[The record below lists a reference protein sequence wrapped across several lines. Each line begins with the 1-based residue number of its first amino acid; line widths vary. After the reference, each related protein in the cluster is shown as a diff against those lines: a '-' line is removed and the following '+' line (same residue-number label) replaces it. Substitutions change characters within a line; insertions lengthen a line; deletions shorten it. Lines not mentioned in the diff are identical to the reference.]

1 MSDSKFT
8 GEEETLQDVSRI
20 VPVLHREAF
29 VSLKERSMFSLE
41 ETYNQA
47 ISISRNIVE
56 DIRFGRKLYLNPVK
70 ICSVQICKNLNVD
83 TNILTFLNSV
93 QDKNPYMYS
102 HPVNVAFISLVI
114 GKWLNLDYLNLAN
127 LVRAGLLHDIGKAKI
142 KDSLLNKAD
151 TLTLEEMEKMKAH
164 PVIGYKILDSINA
177 FDSEVLQGV
186 LFHHERMDGTGYPLG
201 LKGEK
206 INLFSRI
213 IAIADTFDA
222 ITATKTYSK
231 KNSPLKAVEEIQ
243 ANSFN
248 HLDPYVCQI
257 FVNNIIDYYSGRA
270 IRLSNEQVGNIVYI
284 NPIEITKPLVCYENE
299 YHDLSVERDIEVV
312 EIL

>member
-1 MSDSKFT
+1 
-8 GEEETLQDVSRI
+8 
-20 VPVLHREAF
+20 
-29 VSLKERSMFSLE
+29 MFSLE

-47 ISISRNIVE
+47 IKSMRNIVE
-56 DIRFGRKLYLNPVK
+56 DIRFGRELYLYPVK
-70 ICSVQICKNLNVD
+70 ICSIQICRYLDDDK
-83 TNILTFLNSV
+83 NILTLLNSV

-102 HPVNVAFISLVI
+102 HPVNVAFISFVI
-114 GKWLNLDYLNLAN
+114 GKWLNLNDLNLVN
-127 LVRAGLLHDIGKAKI
+127 LVCAGLLHDIGKAKI
-142 KDSLLNKAD
+142 KDSLLNKAE
-151 TLTLEEMEKMKAH
+151 TLTLEEMEKMKSH
-164 PVIGYKILDSINA
+164 PVIGYKILDSLNK

-248 HLDPYVCQI
+248 HLDQYICQI
-257 FVNNIIDYYSGRA
+257 FVNNIIEYYNGRA

-284 NPIEITKPLVCYENE
+284 NPIEITKPLVQCDNE
-299 YHDLSVERDIEVV
+299 YYDLSVVRDIEVV
-312 EIL
+312 ELL

>member
-1 MSDSKFT
+1 
-8 GEEETLQDVSRI
+8 
-20 VPVLHREAF
+20 
-29 VSLKERSMFSLE
+29 MFSLE

-47 ISISRNIVE
+47 IRISRNIVE
-56 DIRFGRKLYLNPVK
+56 DIRFGRELYLDPIK
-70 ICSVQICKNLNVD
+70 ICSIQICKNLNAD
-83 TNILTFLNSV
+83 TNILTLLNSV

-114 GKWLNLDYLNLAN
+114 GKWLNLDYIKLAN

-151 TLTLEEMEKMKAH
+151 TLTLDEMEKMKSH
-164 PVIGYKILDSINA
+164 PVIGYKILDSVKV

-186 LFHHERMDGTGYPLG
+186 LLHHERMDGTGYPLG
-201 LKGEK
+201 ITGEK
-206 INLFSRI
+206 INLFGRI

-222 ITATKTYSK
+222 ITATKTYRK
-231 KNSPLKAVEEIQ
+231 KKSPLKAVEEIQ

-248 HLDPYVCQI
+248 HMDPYICQI
-257 FVNNIIDYYSGRA
+257 FVNNIIDHYSGST

-284 NPIEITKPLVCYENE
+284 NPIEITKPLVLCESE

-312 EIL
+312 EFL

>member
-1 MSDSKFT
+1 
-8 GEEETLQDVSRI
+8 
-20 VPVLHREAF
+20 
-29 VSLKERSMFSLE
+29 MFSLE

-47 ISISRNIVE
+47 IRISRNVVE
-56 DIRFGRKLYLNPVK
+56 DIRFGRELYLYPVK
-70 ICSVQICKNLNVD
+70 IYSIQICKYLDFD
-83 TNILTFLNSV
+83 TSILTLLNRV

-102 HPVNVAFISLVI
+102 HPVNVAFISFVI
-114 GKWLNLDYLNLAN
+114 GKWLNLDCTNLVN

-151 TLTLEEMEKMKAH
+151 TLTLEEMEKMKSH
-164 PVIGYKILDSINA
+164 PVIGYKILDSVNE
-177 FDSEVLQGV
+177 FDAEVLQGV

-206 INLFSRI
+206 INLFSKI
-213 IAIADTFDA
+213 VAIADTFDA

-248 HLDPYVCQI
+248 HLDPFICQI
-257 FVNNIIDYYSGRA
+257 FVNNIIEYYSGRE
-270 IRLSNEQVGNIVYI
+270 IRLSNELVGNIVYI
-284 NPIEITKPLVCYENE
+284 NPIEITKPLVLCENE
-299 YHDLSVERDIEVV
+299 YYDLSVKKDIEVV
-312 EIL
+312 ELY

>member
-1 MSDSKFT
+1 MK
-8 GEEETLQDVSRI
+8 GVVI
-20 VPVLHREAF
+20 N
-29 VSLKERSMFSLE
+29 MFSIE

-47 ISISRNIVE
+47 IRTSRNIVE
-56 DIRFGRKLYLNPVK
+56 DIRFGRQLYLNPVEM
-70 ICSVQICKNLNVD
+70 CSTQICKYLND
-83 TNILTFLNSV
+83 DENILTFLNSV

-102 HPVNVAFISLVI
+102 HPANVALISFVI
-114 GKWLNLDYLNLAN
+114 GKWLNLDFIKLEN

-142 KDSLLNKAD
+142 KDSLLNKSE
-151 TLTLEEMEKMKAH
+151 TLTLEEIEKLKSH
-164 PVIGYKILDSINA
+164 PVIGYKILDSVNI

-231 KNSPLKAVEEIQ
+231 GNSPLKAVEEIK

-248 HLDPYVCQI
+248 HLDPYICQL
-257 FVNNIIDYYSGRA
+257 FVSNTIAYYMGRA
-270 IRLSNEQVGNIVYI
+270 IRLSNEQVGKIVNI
-284 NPIEITKPLVCYENE
+284 NPLEITRPFVRCENGD
-299 YHDLSVERDIEVV
+299 HDLSVERDIEVV

>member
-1 MSDSKFT
+1 
-8 GEEETLQDVSRI
+8 
-20 VPVLHREAF
+20 
-29 VSLKERSMFSLE
+29 MFSLE
-41 ETYNQA
+41 ETYDQA
-47 ISISRNIVE
+47 IKISRNIVE
-56 DIRFGRKLYLNPVK
+56 DIRFGRDLYLYPVK
-70 ICSVQICKNLNVD
+70 ICSIQICKYLDFD
-83 TNILTFLNSV
+83 TDILTLLNSV

-114 GKWLNLDYLNLAN
+114 GKWLNLECKDMVN

-142 KDSLLNKAD
+142 KDSLLNKTD
-151 TLTLEEMEKMKAH
+151 RLTIEEMEKMKSH
-164 PVIGYKILDSINA
+164 PVIGYKILDNINE
-177 FDSEVLQGV
+177 FDKEVLKGV

-222 ITATKTYSK
+222 ITASKTYSK
-231 KNSPLKAVEEIQ
+231 KSSPLTAVEEIQ

-248 HLDPYVCQI
+248 HLDSFICQI
-257 FVNNIIDYYSGRA
+257 FVNNIIDYYNGRA
-270 IRLSNEQVGNIVYI
+270 IRLSNEKVGNIVYI
-284 NPIEITKPLVCYENE
+284 NPIEIAKPLVLCENE

-312 EIL
+312 ELL

>member
-1 MSDSKFT
+1 MPVELSILLIKNVSDNK
-8 GEEETLQDVSRI
+8 ENIETK
-20 VPVLHREAF
+20 LHRELQC
-29 VSLKERSMFSLE
+29 LKESIMFSLE

-47 ISISRNIVE
+47 IKILRNIVE
-56 DIRFGRKLYLNPVK
+56 DIRFGRKLYLNSVEM
-70 ICSVQICKNLNVD
+70 CSNQICKYLNDD
-83 TNILTFLNSV
+83 TNILTFINSV

-102 HPVNVAFISLVI
+102 HPVNVAFISFVI
-114 GKWLNLDYLNLAN
+114 GKWLNLDYLKLEN
-127 LVRAGLLHDIGKAKI
+127 LVRIGLLHDVGKAKI

-151 TLTLEEMEKMKAH
+151 TLTLEEMEKLKSH
-164 PVIGYKILDSINA
+164 PIIGYRILDSVKI
-177 FDSEVLQGV
+177 FDSEVLHGV

-213 IAIADTFDA
+213 IAIADTFDS

-248 HLDPYVCQI
+248 HLDSYICEI
-257 FVNNIIDYYSGRA
+257 FVNNIIDYYSGRS
-270 IRLSNEQVGNIVYI
+270 IRLSNEQVGKIVYI
-284 NPIEITKPLVCYENE
+284 NPIEITKPLVRCDNE
-299 YHDLSVERDIEVV
+299 YHDLSLESNIEVV